1 MALKSL
7 VGIKPT
13 LKQELVDVPELE
25 EGAQI
30 IVREMTAQ
38 RFSKYQK
45 AIKENFD
52 YPVESM
58 LIACMVNDD
67 NEQIA
72 KHGEA
77 LSISEMLP
85 IDVSNRLFEA
95 CKRVNS
101 SIFDAKDSKKKS

>member
-7 VGIKPT
+7 DGIKPT
-13 LKQELVDVPELE
+13 LKQELIEVPEL
-25 EGAQI
+25 GDDAQI

-45 AIKENFD
+45 AIREKFD

-58 LIACMVNDD
+58 LIACMVNDEH
-67 NEQIA
+67 EQIA
-72 KHGEA
+72 SHGDE

-101 SIFDAKDSKKKS
+101 SIFDSKDSKKKS